1 MVNHHVHLM
10 SVNFLKQ
17 QGTNT
22 FTVHILISMFKI
34 FYSAMLRTSQ
44 TAMLI
49 LWKNLEKSTVKSCQK
64 DMRIWKLCPK
74 TERAKKEK
82 ISLSIKL
89 HVFSQSVRCYR

>member
-10 SVNFLKQ
+10 SVNFQKQ
-17 QGTNT
+17 QGTTNT

-34 FYSAMLRTSQ
+34 FYSAMLRTLQ

-64 DMRIWKLCPK
+64 DMRIWKLCPR
-74 TERAKKEK
+74 TERAKKGN
-82 ISLSIKL
+82 L
-89 HVFSQSVRCYR
+89 